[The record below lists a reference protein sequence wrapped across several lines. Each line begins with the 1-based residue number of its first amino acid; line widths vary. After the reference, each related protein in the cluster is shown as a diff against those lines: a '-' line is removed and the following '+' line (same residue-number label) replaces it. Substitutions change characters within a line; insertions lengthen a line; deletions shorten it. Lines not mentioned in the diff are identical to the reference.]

1 MERFAYQQLAEIE
14 DTHWWFVYRRKL
26 IGNLLERSGGV
37 AGELALDIGCGTGG
51 NLPFLKRYCAN
62 VCGIDLSEYAI
73 ALAMIVI
80 GVTFIAVAMGDDIT
94 TLWSNAQPII
104 TTVIDAEP

>member
-1 MERFAYQQLAEIE
+1 MQPMTSMMRAALSFLRDDRGQDLA
-14 DTHWWFVYRRKL
+14 
-26 IGNLLERSGGV
+26 
-37 AGELALDIGCGTGG
+37 
-51 NLPFLKRYCAN
+51 
-62 VCGIDLSEYAI
+62 EYAI

-94 TLWSNAQPII
+94 TLWSNAQPVI